1 MSFLLNI
8 SLLILAVSMLGIDYF
23 SVSELDSLD
32 AAEKAF
38 MPLVTSIAIVISLL
52 LLVNSQQLWQLIR
65 KKRINT
71 S

>member
-1 MSFLLNI
+1 
-8 SLLILAVSMLGIDYF
+8 MLGIDYF